1 MDSTTFAPAASSG
14 NGFAASGNSVIDL
27 LAPESYERL
36 RHLFRP
42 VELQARETINAP
54 GDRLTHAYFPAGAV
68 VTSVA
73 TMDDGSTAETA
84 MIGRDGVVGVGAA
97 AGETSARHWTRVL
110 LPGDA
115 LRVEAGALREIVEES
130 PAWRDTLLRYY
141 GVLVG
146 QVSRRAI
153 CNARHRLNERFATW
167 LLMVR
172 DRAGKDDFP
181 LTQEAIARQL
191 GVRRAGVNEC
201 VVALQRLGV
210 LEHRRGHIRVLRGD
224 ALEESACSCYPP
236 CKEEVRWAERGVP
249 ASLAGNR
256 RALTGGGEALRAR

>member
-1 MDSTTFAPAASSG
+1 MDSTTERMASIDSKSFAPAA
-14 NGFAASGNSVIDL
+14 AASGNGLIDR
-27 LAPESYERL
+27 LAPGEYERL

-42 VELQARETINAP
+42 VELQPRQTIYSP
-54 GDRLTHAYFPAGAV
+54 GNSMTHAYFPTSAV
-68 VTSVA
+68 ATVVA

-97 AGETSARHWTRVL
+97 AGETHARHRTRVL

-115 LRVEAGALREIVEES
+115 LRVETGTLREMFEES
-130 PAWRDTLLRYY
+130 AAWRDTLLRYF
-141 GVLVG
+141 GVLIG
-146 QVSRRAI
+146 QVSRRAV

-172 DRAGKDDFP
+172 DRACEEDFP
-181 LTQEAIARQL
+181 LTQETIARQL
-191 GVRRAGVNEC
+191 GVRRAGINEC

-224 ALEESACSCYPP
+224 ALEESACSCYPAG
-236 CKEEVRWAERGVP
+236 KEESLWAERR
-249 ASLAGNR
+249 AG
-256 RALTGGGEALRAR
+256 RAVGPRVVVH

>member
-1 MDSTTFAPAASSG
+1 MDSTTFAPV
-14 NGFAASGNSVIDL
+14 AASGNGLVDR
-27 LAPESYERL
+27 LAPEKYERL

-42 VELQARETINAP
+42 VELKPRQTLYAP
-54 GDRLTHAYFPAGAV
+54 GDRMTHAYFPAGAV
-68 VTSVA
+68 ATAVA

-97 AGETSARHWTRVL
+97 AGETRALHWTRVL

-115 LRVEAGALREIVEES
+115 LRVETGALREIFEES
-130 PAWRDTLLRYY
+130 PAWLDTLLRYY
-141 GVLVG
+141 GVLIG

-153 CNARHRLNERFATW
+153 CNARHRLSERFSTW

-172 DRAGKDDFP
+172 DRAGEEDFP
-181 LTQEAIARQL
+181 LTQENIARHL

-210 LEHRRGHIRVLRGD
+210 VDHRRGHIRVLRGD
-224 ALEESACSCYPP
+224 ALEASACPCYPA
-236 CKEEVRWAERGVP
+236 CKAEVRWAERDG
-249 ASLAGNR
+249 AR
-256 RALTGGGEALRAR
+256 RAAVPGTVLH

>member
-1 MDSTTFAPAASSG
+1 MYSTTFVPA
-14 NGFAASGNSVIDL
+14 AASGNSLLDG
-27 LAPESYERL
+27 LAPEENERL

-42 VELQARETINAP
+42 VALQPRQTIYAP
-54 GDRLTHAYFPAGAV
+54 GDRLSYAYFPAGAV
-68 VTSVA
+68 ATAVA

-84 MIGRDGVVGVGAA
+84 MIGRDGVLGVGAA
-97 AGETSARHWTRVL
+97 AGETRARHWTRVL

-115 LRVEAGALREIVEES
+115 RRVEAGALREIFEES

-141 GVLVG
+141 GVLIG

-153 CNARHRLNERFATW
+153 CNARHRLNERFSTW

-172 DRAGKDDFP
+172 DRAGENDFP
-181 LTQEAIARQL
+181 ITQEIIARHL

-210 LEHRRGHIRVLRGD
+210 LDHKRGHIRVLRGD
-224 ALEESACSCYPP
+224 VLEESACSCYPA
-236 CKEEVRWAERGVP
+236 CKEEVRWAERRAGNGGARVP
-249 ASLAGNR
+249 AH
-256 RALTGGGEALRAR
+256 